1 MIHTYHRID
10 YFSGW
15 RFLFSPEYRREVRK
29 RWSAQ
34 PPHVRFL
41 DIAGG
46 ALTLLVTAFAVLL
59 VALLLLD
66 LTAG

>member
-15 RFLFSPEYRREVRK
+15 RFLFSPEYRRAVRK

-34 PPHVRFL
+34 PSHVRFL

-46 ALTLLVTAFAVLL
+46 VLTFLVTASGALL